1 MHKRTRKY
9 MYMDAEK
16 VVPTESL
23 ILWISFWL
31 INSHKMKVNE
41 NLNLA
46 FEQIL
51 RKGFLY

>member
-1 MHKRTRKY
+1 MHKRTRK
-9 MYMDAEK
+9 YMDAEK

-31 INSHKMKVNE
+31 INSHKMKINE

-46 FEQIL
+46 FDQIL
-51 RKGFLY
+51 RKGSLY